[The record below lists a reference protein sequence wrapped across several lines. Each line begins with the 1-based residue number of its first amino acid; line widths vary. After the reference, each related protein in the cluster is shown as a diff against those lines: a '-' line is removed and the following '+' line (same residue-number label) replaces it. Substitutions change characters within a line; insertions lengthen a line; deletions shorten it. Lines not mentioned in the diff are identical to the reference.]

1 MYLTGAFECPD
12 HKNHG
17 CDYGAGKAFCGDDR
31 WKWTCLQVPSWR
43 CRTQRGYSSPPHP
56 SPTNEML
63 TLPILVGGSGINVSD
78 LCHSPV
84 SFRQSI
90 EIDSAAAL
98 PQVRETN
105 SESMMQCAEEV
116 EQSCWQKSKKGIGCQ
131 AWCKSIFVLGM
142 NALIQNN

>member
-1 MYLTGAFECPD
+1 MNVPTTKTTAATMGRGRRSAGTTGGSGPASRCPP
-12 HKNHG
+12 G
-17 CDYGAGKAFCGDDR
+17 GAA
-31 WKWTCLQVPSWR
+31 PSVAILH
-43 CRTQRGYSSPPHP
+43 PPHP

-78 LCHSPV
+78 LCHCPV